1 MVTGISNLHEGGGV
15 PGVDMNDLDERG
27 RHDGLELHEEIV
39 VLGKEVLVVLQHIP
53 PAKDLSL
60 RGHVKAPEGLG
71 PVAAVASGRGH
82 DVLVLFK
89 QLDAQLIHTHSPPPS
104 PVPPPSLYA
113 PPAFRFSFSLLLPQ
127 IRIDCFLGELQGAR
141 MWGATSSIASLQMF
155 VPSSKL

>member
-39 VLGKEVLVVLQHIP
+39 VLGKEVLVVLQHLP

-82 DVLVLFK
+82 DVLVLVKNNLMHNSFI
-89 QLDAQLIHTHSPPPS
+89 LTPPPLPPFPPLYSMPHLPFAS
-104 PVPPPSLYA
+104 PL
-113 PPAFRFSFSLLLPQ
+113 SLLLPQ
-127 IRIDCFLGELQGAR
+127 IRID
-141 MWGATSSIASLQMF
+141 
-155 VPSSKL
+155 